1 MKTIHAE
8 GIGDLK
14 LFNLTAK
21 FDKTPGSLETP
32 PPRLSQH
39 TEEILR
45 SLGYTEEQIQALRKA
60 GTV

>member
-8 GIGDLK
+8 GIGDLR

-21 FDKTPGSLETP
+21 FDKTPGSLDTS

-39 TEEILR
+39 TEEIL
-45 SLGYTEEQIQALRKA
+45 SGLGYGQDQIQALRKA
-60 GTV
+60 GTI